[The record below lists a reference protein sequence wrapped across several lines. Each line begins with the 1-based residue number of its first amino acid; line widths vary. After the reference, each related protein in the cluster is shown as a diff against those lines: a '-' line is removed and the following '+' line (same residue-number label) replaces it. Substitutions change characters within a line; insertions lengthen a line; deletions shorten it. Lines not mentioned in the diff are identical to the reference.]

1 MKISKLPTA
10 CTILIISSAALA
22 MDDPEMS
29 YIDTSPDNRVQ
40 PPEGITSKRGRIHFS
55 V

>member
-1 MKISKLPTA
+1 
-10 CTILIISSAALA
+10 

-40 PPEGITSKRGRIHFS
+40 PPEGITSKRGRIHLF
-55 V
+55 